1 MKESFPMSLYK
12 AMILRRNSSS
22 LPGLCLSVF
31 PPKKKKTQMIPSST
45 TPSKG
50 DPPCTVQVPNFFH
63 TQEFFLAKECAIFLN
78 PSSPLLG
85 HDEDVESLILEAAP
99 LVHHISTDTNNDE
112 ELPLCSREFTYILD
126 APTAFWNFNRFPES
140 SLRHGSTVTSII
152 LMDFREQKSREEAL
166 KTWAF
171 WHSRQHSDEI
181 RILDVECN
189 VVSGIVGPPLKLL
202 SMQFLFQWSPD
213 LGNAYI
219 MIAVSMPLYRL
230 PYTKKGIKGIPLQLQ
245 IDTSDDLEL
254 SSAEP
259 CCQVKY
265 LLHPVLLPQFP
276 DEFPTTAVT
285 ASSEPLSPKRI
296 CIRYRENAFLM
307 KVLAFEEK
315 NTQSTVH
322 DIVLVDLKTSLPDIR
337 GGESH
342 HSMSEKDTNNNN
354 ISADNN
360 NNESL

>member
-1 MKESFPMSLYK
+1 
-12 AMILRRNSSS
+12 
-22 LPGLCLSVF
+22 
-31 PPKKKKTQMIPSST
+31 
-45 TPSKG
+45 
-50 DPPCTVQVPNFFH
+50 
-63 TQEFFLAKECAIFLN
+63 
-78 PSSPLLG
+78 
-85 HDEDVESLILEAAP
+85 
-99 LVHHISTDTNNDE
+99 
-112 ELPLCSREFTYILD
+112 
-126 APTAFWNFNRFPES
+126 
-140 SLRHGSTVTSII
+140 
-152 LMDFREQKSREEAL
+152 MDFREQKSREEAL

-189 VVSGIVGPPLKLL
+189 VVSGIVGPPTEIAFNAV
-202 SMQFLFQWSPD
+202 SVQWSPD

-219 MIAVSMPLYRL
+219 MIAVRCLS
-230 PYTKKGIKGIPLQLQ
+230 TDFSIQKGIKGIPLQLQ
-245 IDTSDDLEL
+245 IDTSDEFGTLI
-254 SSAEP
+254 SRAV
-259 CCQVKY
+259 CQVKVFCDKGAERKTREDLKRFVREIEKNSGPMEY
-265 LLHPVLLPQFP
+265 CREGQSRSVFKPSGDLSSKPVLFNPLTNYQRLISGVSPPPPPPSVP

-285 ASSEPLSPKRI
+285 ASSEPLSPKRR
-296 CIRYRENAFLM
+296 CIRYREVGSEPVRVMIYVRQDSEDIFTALHVHPPSVFGLIQAISAKYQIDFNNIRHLYRRDLRGIVVKVDDDMLKYYCDEDAFLM

-354 ISADNN
+354 SSADNN